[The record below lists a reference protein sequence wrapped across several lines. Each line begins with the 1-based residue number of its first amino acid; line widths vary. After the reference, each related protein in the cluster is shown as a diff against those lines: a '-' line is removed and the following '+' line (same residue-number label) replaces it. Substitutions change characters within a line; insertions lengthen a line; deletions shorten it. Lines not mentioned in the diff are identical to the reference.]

1 LRSIKETQMSKSP
14 AELVA
19 AARAQIA
26 EVSVEALAAEAPD
39 NYVLIDVREAA
50 EYATGHLAGAVH
62 IPRGVLEFQVEANPA
77 VACVTE
83 PALAVREQPIVLYC
97 RTGGRSALAAES
109 LQNLGFNNVRSLA
122 GGITAWTEAGQPVTM
137 H

>member
-1 LRSIKETQMSKSP
+1 MSKSP

-19 AARAQIA
+19 DARTRIT
-26 EVSVEALAAEAPD
+26 EVSVEELAAQAPGSF
-39 NYVLIDVREAA
+39 VLIDVREPA
-50 EYATGHLAGAVH
+50 EYATAHLAEAIP

-77 VACVTE
+77 IACVTE
-83 PALAVREQPIVLYC
+83 PALALREQPIVLYC

-109 LQNLGFNNVRSLA
+109 LQKLGFTRVRSLA
-122 GGITAWTEAGQPVTM
+122 GGITAWTAAGMPVTA

>member
-1 LRSIKETQMSKSP
+1 MSKTP

-19 AARAQIA
+19 EARAHIK
-26 EVSVEALAAEAPD
+26 EVSVDALAAEPRD
-39 NYVLIDVREAA
+39 SYVLIDVREPP
-50 EYATGHLAGAVH
+50 EFATGHIAGAVP

-109 LQNLGFNNVRSLA
+109 LQKLGFTRVRSLA
-122 GGITAWTEAGQPVTM
+122 GGITAWTAAGKPVTA

>member
-1 LRSIKETQMSKSP
+1 MFKSP

-19 AARAQIA
+19 EARARIT
-26 EVSVEALAAEAPD
+26 EVSVEALASEAPGS
-39 NYVLIDVREAA
+39 YVLIDVREPG
-50 EYATGHLAGAVH
+50 EFATAHIAGAIP

-77 VACVTE
+77 IACVTE

-109 LQNLGFNNVRSLA
+109 LQKLGFTRVRSLA
-122 GGITAWTEAGQPVTM
+122 GGITAWTAAGKPVTQ

>member
-1 LRSIKETQMSKSP
+1 MSKSP
-14 AELVA
+14 SELVA
-19 AARAQIA
+19 EARARIN
-26 EVSVEALAAEAPD
+26 EVSAEALAAEAPGSS
-39 NYVLIDVREAA
+39 VLIDVREPA
-50 EYATGHLAGAVH
+50 EFATGHLAGAVP

-83 PALAVREQPIVLYC
+83 PALALRDQPIVLYC

-109 LQNLGFNNVRSLA
+109 LQKLGFKNVRSLA
-122 GGITAWTEAGQPVTM
+122 GGITAWTNAGLPVTM

>member
-1 LRSIKETQMSKSP
+1 MSKSP
-14 AELVA
+14 SELVA
-19 AARAQIA
+19 EARARIN
-26 EVSVEALAAEAPD
+26 EVSAEALAAEAPGS
-39 NYVLIDVREAA
+39 YVLIDVREPA
-50 EYATGHLAGAVH
+50 EFATGHLAGAVP

-83 PALAVREQPIVLYC
+83 PALALREQPIVVYC

-109 LQNLGFNNVRSLA
+109 LQNLGFKNVRSLA
-122 GGITAWTEAGQPVTM
+122 GGITAWTAAGLPVTM

>member
-1 LRSIKETQMSKSP
+1 MSKTP

-19 AARAQIA
+19 EARAHIT
-26 EVSVEALAAEAPD
+26 EVSVEALAAEAPGS
-39 NYVLIDVREAA
+39 YVLIDVREPG
-50 EYATGHLAGAVH
+50 EFATGHIAGAIP

-77 VACVTE
+77 IACVTE

-109 LQNLGFNNVRSLA
+109 LQKLGFTRVRSLA
-122 GGITAWTEAGQPVTM
+122 GGITAWTAAGKPVTQ

>member
-1 LRSIKETQMSKSP
+1 MPKSP

-19 AARAQIA
+19 EARARIT
-26 EVSVEALAAEAPD
+26 EVSVEALAVEAPGS
-39 NYVLIDVREAA
+39 YVLIDVREPG
-50 EYATGHLAGAVH
+50 EFATAHIAGAIP

-77 VACVTE
+77 IACVTE
-83 PALAVREQPIVLYC
+83 PALALREQPIVLYC

-109 LQNLGFNNVRSLA
+109 LQKLGFTRVRSLA
-122 GGITAWTEAGQPVTM
+122 GGITAWTAAGKPVTQ

>member
-1 LRSIKETQMSKSP
+1 MSKSP

-19 AARAQIA
+19 DARTRIQ
-26 EVSVEALAAEAPD
+26 EVSAEELAAQAPGSF
-39 NYVLIDVREAA
+39 VLIDVREPA
-50 EYATGHLAGAVH
+50 EYATAHLAGAIP

-77 VACVTE
+77 IACVTE
-83 PALAVREQPIVLYC
+83 PALALREQPIVLYC

-109 LQNLGFNNVRSLA
+109 LQKLGFTRVRSLA
-122 GGITAWTEAGQPVTM
+122 GGITAWTAAGMPVTA

>member
-1 LRSIKETQMSKSP
+1 MPKSP

-19 AARAQIA
+19 EARARIA
-26 EVSVEALAAEAPD
+26 EVSVEALAAEAHGS
-39 NYVLIDVREAA
+39 YVLIDVREPG
-50 EYATGHLAGAVH
+50 EFATAHIAGAIP

-77 VACVTE
+77 IACVTE

-109 LQNLGFNNVRSLA
+109 LQRLGFTRVRSLA
-122 GGITAWTEAGQPVTM
+122 GGITAWTAAGMPVTQ

>member
-1 LRSIKETQMSKSP
+1 MPKSP

-19 AARAQIA
+19 EARARIT
-26 EVSVEALAAEAPD
+26 ELSVEELAALAPGSF
-39 NYVLIDVREAA
+39 VLIDVREPA
-50 EYATGHLAGAVH
+50 EYATAHLAGAIP

-77 VACVTE
+77 IACVTE
-83 PALAVREQPIVLYC
+83 PALALREQPIVLYC

-109 LQNLGFNNVRSLA
+109 LQQLGFTRVRSLA
-122 GGITAWTEAGQPVTM
+122 GGITAWTAAGKPVTA

>member
-1 LRSIKETQMSKSP
+1 MSKSP

-19 AARAQIA
+19 DARTRIR
-26 EVSVEALAAEAPD
+26 EVSVEELAAQAPGSF
-39 NYVLIDVREAA
+39 VLIDVREPA
-50 EYATGHLAGAVH
+50 EYATAHLAGAIP

-77 VACVTE
+77 IACVTE
-83 PALAVREQPIVLYC
+83 PALALREQPIVLYC

-109 LQNLGFNNVRSLA
+109 LQQLGFTRVRSLA
-122 GGITAWTEAGQPVTM
+122 GGITAWTAAGMPVTA

>member
-1 LRSIKETQMSKSP
+1 MSKSP
-14 AELVA
+14 TELVA
-19 AARAQIA
+19 EARARIT
-26 EVSVEALAAEAPD
+26 EVSVEALASEAPGS
-39 NYVLIDVREAA
+39 YVLIDVREPG
-50 EYATGHLAGAVH
+50 EFATAHIAGAIP

-77 VACVTE
+77 IACVTE

-109 LQNLGFNNVRSLA
+109 LQKLGFTRVRSLA
-122 GGITAWTEAGQPVTM
+122 GGITAWTAAGKPVTQ

>member
-1 LRSIKETQMSKSP
+1 MSKSP

-19 AARAQIA
+19 DARTRIQ
-26 EVSVEALAAEAPD
+26 EVSVEELAAQAPGSF
-39 NYVLIDVREAA
+39 VLIDVREPA
-50 EYATGHLAGAVH
+50 EYATAHLAGAIP

-77 VACVTE
+77 IACVTE
-83 PALAVREQPIVLYC
+83 PALALREQPIVLYC

-109 LQNLGFNNVRSLA
+109 LQKLGFTRVRSLA
-122 GGITAWTEAGQPVTM
+122 GGITAWTAAGMPVTA

>member
-1 LRSIKETQMSKSP
+1 MSKSP

-19 AARAQIA
+19 EARTRIT
-26 EVSVEALAAEAPD
+26 EVSVEALAAQAPGSF
-39 NYVLIDVREAA
+39 VLIDVREPA
-50 EYATGHLAGAVH
+50 EYATAHLAGAIH

-77 VACVTE
+77 IACVTE
-83 PALAVREQPIVLYC
+83 PALALREQPIVLYC

-109 LQNLGFNNVRSLA
+109 LQQLGFTRVRSLA
-122 GGITAWTEAGQPVTM
+122 GGITAWTAAGMPVTA

>member
-1 LRSIKETQMSKSP
+1 MSKSP

-19 AARAQIA
+19 EARARIT
-26 EVSVEALAAEAPD
+26 EVSVEALASEAPGS
-39 NYVLIDVREAA
+39 YVLIDVREPG
-50 EYATGHLAGAVH
+50 EFATAHISGAIP

-77 VACVTE
+77 IACVTE

-109 LQNLGFNNVRSLA
+109 LQKLGFTRVRSLA
-122 GGITAWTEAGQPVTM
+122 GGITAWTAAGKPVTQ

>member
-1 LRSIKETQMSKSP
+1 MPKSP

-19 AARAQIA
+19 EARARIT
-26 EVSVEALAAEAPD
+26 EVSVEALAAEAPGSF
-39 NYVLIDVREAA
+39 VLIDVREPA
-50 EYATGHLAGAVH
+50 EYASAHIAGAIP

-77 VACVTE
+77 IACVTE
-83 PALAVREQPIVLYC
+83 PALALREQPIVLYC

-109 LQNLGFNNVRSLA
+109 LQRLGFTRVRSLA
-122 GGITAWTEAGQPVTM
+122 GGITAWTAAGMPVTQ

>member
-1 LRSIKETQMSKSP
+1 MSKSP
-14 AELVA
+14 TELVA
-19 AARAQIA
+19 EARDRIQ
-26 EVSVEALAAEAPD
+26 EVSVEELAAESRD
-39 NYVLIDVREAA
+39 DYVLIDVREPA
-50 EYATGHLAGAVH
+50 EFATGHIAGAVH

-109 LQNLGFNNVRSLA
+109 LQKLGFSRVRSLA
-122 GGITAWTEAGQPVTM
+122 GGITAWATAGKPVTA

>member
-1 LRSIKETQMSKSP
+1 MAKSP

-19 AARAQIA
+19 EARARIT
-26 EVSVEALAAEAPD
+26 EVTVEALAAEAPGS
-39 NYVLIDVREAA
+39 YVLIDVREPG
-50 EYATGHLAGAVH
+50 EYATAHIAGAIP

-77 VACVTE
+77 IACVTE
-83 PALAVREQPIVLYC
+83 PALAVRDQPIVLYC

-109 LQNLGFNNVRSLA
+109 LQKLGFSRVRSLA
-122 GGITAWTEAGQPVTM
+122 GGITAWTEAGKPVTQ